1 MWVVPRFYN
10 RPVDNTVSGIFY
22 LEEFFMKKKVS
33 FSEAII
39 ILIILLAIL
48 GFSVIKFGLSPE
60 VPVLFTVCF
69 LTFWAKLR
77 GASWEDIQNGIK
89 EGIGVA
95 IIPIFIFILIGALI
109 GLWIKGGII
118 PSIMVLGFKLING
131 QFFVPS
137 VFIVCSIIGSAIG
150 SGFTTI
156 STVGIALFGIGVSM
170 NANPALVAGAIISGA
185 VFGDKMSP
193 LSDSTNLSSAVAESE
208 LFAHIKNMM
217 WSTIPAFVISFILY
231 WVLGN
236 SGSMDVSKI
245 EHTSRILSQN
255 FSISWWASLPILLMI
270 FCAWRKIPAIPT
282 LFLNIVLTCIMIF
295 IQSPNESI
303 QSMTDLIMNG
313 FVAKTSDKS
322 VNALLTRGGISSMM
336 GTVALIISTLSLGG
350 MLMKFKI
357 VQSAMD
363 PLVKKLH
370 KPGSL
375 ITVTILSGIGINL
388 FVGEQYLSVILPGRA
403 FKIAFD
409 KMGLSPL
416 ALSRT
421 LEDGG
426 SVINYLIPW
435 GVAGSF
441 AASTLGVPVLTFLPF
456 VFFSLLS
463 PVFSILS
470 GFTGIGL
477 KWANNNKK

>member
-1 MWVVPRFYN
+1 MWVVPRFCN
-10 RPVDNTVSGIFY
+10 RPVDYLFSQRDFLFGGI
-22 LEEFFMKKKVS
+22 FMKKKVS

-60 VPVLFTVCF
+60 VPVLFTVLL
-69 LTFWAKLR
+69 LTFWAKFR
-77 GASWEDIQNGIK
+77 GYSWEDIQNGIK

-109 GLWIKGGII
+109 GVWIQAGII
-118 PSIMVLGFKLING
+118 PSIMVLGFHLISG
-131 QFFVPS
+131 QVFVPS
-137 VFIVCSIIGSAIG
+137 VFIVCAVIGMAIG

-156 STVGIALFGIGVSM
+156 STVGIALFGIGASM
-170 NANPALVAGAIISGA
+170 NANPALVAGAIVSGA

-193 LSDSTNLSSAVAESE
+193 LSDSTNLSSAIAEDE

-217 WSTIPAFVISFILY
+217 WSTIPAFIVSLILF
-231 WVLGN
+231 WILGN
-236 SGSMDVSKI
+236 SGNMDMGKI
-245 EHTSRILSQN
+245 DHTMSVLQN
-255 FSISWWASLPILLMI
+255 NFTISWWAILPVILMI

-282 LFLNIVLTCIMIF
+282 LFLNIALTVVMIF
-295 IQSPNESI
+295 VENPHYAVTSLNN
-303 QSMTDLIMNG
+303 LIMNG
-313 FVAKTSDKS
+313 FVAKTSDAS
-322 VNALLTRGGISSMM
+322 VNALLSRGGISSMM

-350 MLMKFKI
+350 MLMKFNI

-370 KPGSL
+370 TPGSL

-403 FKIAFD
+403 FKPAFD

-426 SVINYLIPW
+426 SVINYLGCSSSCLLAIRILQPI
-435 GVAGSF
+435 
-441 AASTLGVPVLTFLPF
+441 LT
-456 VFFSLLS
+456 SLLNPFRIHWYWS
-463 PVFSILS
+463 
-470 GFTGIGL
+470 
-477 KWANNNKK
+477 

>member
-1 MWVVPRFYN
+1 
-10 RPVDNTVSGIFY
+10 
-22 LEEFFMKKKVS
+22 MKKKVG
-33 FSEAII
+33 FGEAVT

-48 GFSVIKFGLSPE
+48 GVSVISFGLSPE
-60 VPVLFTVCF
+60 VPVLFTV
-69 LTFWAKLR
+69 LLLVFWAKFR
-77 GASWEDIQNGIK
+77 GASWDEIQDGIK

-118 PSIMVLGFKLING
+118 PSIMVLGFKSING

-137 VFIVCSIIGSAIG
+137 VFIVCAVIGTAIG

-170 NANPALVAGAIISGA
+170 NVNPALMAGAIISGA

-208 LFAHIKNMM
+208 LFSHIKNMM
-217 WSTIPAFVISFILY
+217 WSTIPAFFVSLILF
-231 WVLGN
+231 WLLGN
-236 SGSMDVSKI
+236 GGQMHAAKI
-245 EHTSRILSQN
+245 NHTVQILQQN
-255 FSISWWASLPILLMI
+255 FVISWWAIIPILLMI

-282 LFLNIVLTCIMIF
+282 LFLNIAVTVIMIF
-295 IQSPNESI
+295 IQSPHESI
-303 QSMTDLIMNG
+303 KDMTNLIMSG
-313 FVAKTSDKS
+313 FIAKTNDAT
-322 VNALLTRGGISSMM
+322 VNSLLTRGGISSMM
-336 GTVALIISTLSLGG
+336 ATVALIIATLSLGG
-350 MLMKFKI
+350 LLMKFEV
-357 VQSAMD
+357 VQNAME
-363 PLVKKLH
+363 PLVAKL
-370 KPGSL
+370 KTPGKL
-375 ITVTILSGIGINL
+375 ITITILSGICINL

-403 FKIAFD
+403 FKPAYD
-409 KMGLSPL
+409 KIKLSPL
-416 ALSRT
+416 ALSRV

-441 AASTLGVPVLTFLPF
+441 AASTLGVPVLAFLPF
-456 VFFSLLS
+456 TFFSLLY

-470 GFTGIGL
+470 GITGIGL
-477 KWANNNKK
+477 KWKKEA